1 MVPRTWCR
9 AAATRRLSIASVH
22 APRSSTDDE
31 LAWPTAVCKLDGMS
45 RPPEGSLLSN
55 TSPAAGWLTRLVLRL
70 PVEVRSSLRVEPL
83 ALIGFTDERKSG
95 NGNQDR
101 IAVAY
106 STGES
111 PSSSWFLAVVCDGVG
126 GSSHG
131 ERAASA
137 AIAHMVLEAMS
148 CRQTSGVE
156 EALKAIL
163 ERAHDQTA
171 AAFHSKSSTTA
182 VAFFVLGDE
191 AAIGWVGDSRAYEI
205 SDGKA
210 TLLTS
215 DDTLSGVMARSD
227 STVRFELSEEFADRL
242 AQAIGGENPVNANV
256 AAWAASSPDARCLLC
271 TDGVW
276 KPLDKTIDTL
286 VDVCRDGSEQMRR
299 MLQMS
304 EWLGG
309 VDNASA
315 VLVPPVHAVQ
325 AFLKDPDNGTP
336 AGSIVVHLPGN
347 VQTLLAGYFTKG
359 TGLIQ
364 EAKTHS
370 YQPAYP
376 KQPVDRPKTA
386 PAKRKS
392 RAAKGRAKPVR
403 LQAGSQLVIAEE
415 PVDEAPA
422 HTPEAVPSDKSSA

>member
-1 MVPRTWCR
+1 
-9 AAATRRLSIASVH
+9 
-22 APRSSTDDE
+22 
-31 LAWPTAVCKLDGMS
+31 
-45 RPPEGSLLSN
+45 
-55 TSPAAGWLTRLVLRL
+55 
-70 PVEVRSSLRVEPL
+70 
-83 ALIGFTDERKSG
+83 
-95 NGNQDR
+95 
-101 IAVAY
+101 
-106 STGES
+106 
-111 PSSSWFLAVVCDGVG
+111 
-126 GSSHG
+126 
-131 ERAASA
+131 
-137 AIAHMVLEAMS
+137 MS

-171 AAFHSKSSTTA
+171 TAFHSKSSTTA

-325 AFLKDPDNGTP
+325 AFW
-336 AGSIVVHLPGN
+336 
-347 VQTLLAGYFTKG
+347 
-359 TGLIQ
+359 
-364 EAKTHS
+364 
-370 YQPAYP
+370 
-376 KQPVDRPKTA
+376 
-386 PAKRKS
+386 
-392 RAAKGRAKPVR
+392 
-403 LQAGSQLVIAEE
+403 
-415 PVDEAPA
+415 
-422 HTPEAVPSDKSSA
+422 